1 MRILVLK
8 HRRAGGFNLSQW
20 IASEL
25 QLHHY
30 HEPLGEDNPFNR
42 HNAERA
48 LYGGNVVIE
57 EIPESI
63 KEFGL
68 DYEEYLN
75 TFDKII
81 CLTRND
87 IKECAISLQ
96 TFIRKDKY
104 EQYNIINTDWLNL
117 NQSEFNLNEEYL
129 NKSKIEILNVING
142 LQVTYEDIFETKK
155 DVQEVVNY
163 LGMNKLRY
171 IETLNIIDPAA
182 KKLRNI
188 STKKLI

>member
-8 HRRAGGFNLSQW
+8 HRRAGGFALCQW
-20 IASEL
+20 IANEL

-30 HEPLGEDNPFNR
+30 HEPLGEEHPFNR

-48 LYGGNVVIE
+48 LYGDNVLIE
-57 EIPESI
+57 EMPESI
-63 KEFGL
+63 KEFGI
-68 DYEEYLN
+68 DYNEFLN

-96 TFIRKDKY
+96 SFVKKDKY

-117 NQSEFNLNEEYL
+117 NESEFQLNEEYL
-129 NKSKIEILNVING
+129 NKSKTEVLSVINS
-142 LQVTYEDIFETKK
+142 LQVTYEDVFESKK
-155 DVQEVVNY
+155 DVDRLVNY
-163 LGMNKLRY
+163 LEINKLRY
-171 IETLNIIDPAA
+171 IDTLNIIDPAA
-182 KKLRNI
+182 KKLRKV

>member
-30 HEPLGEDNPFNR
+30 HEPLGEEHPFNR

-48 LYGGNVVIE
+48 LYGDNVLIE

-63 KEFGL
+63 KEFGV

-75 TFDKII
+75 TFNKIV
-81 CLTRND
+81 CLTRKD
-87 IKECAISLQ
+87 LRECSISLQ
-96 TFIRKDKY
+96 TFVKKDKY
-104 EQYNIINTDWLNL
+104 EQYNIITPDWLNL
-117 NQSEFNLNEEYL
+117 NEQEFQSNEEYL
-129 NKSKIEILNVING
+129 KKSKSEVLDVMNA
-142 LQVTYEDIFETKK
+142 LQVTYEDVFETKRDIPK
-155 DVQEVVNY
+155 LCDY
-163 LGMNKLRY
+163 LKINNLRNVDR
-171 IETLNIIDPAA
+171 LNLIDPAA
-182 KKLRNI
+182 KKLRKVT
-188 STKKLI
+188 STKLI

>member
-30 HEPLGEDNPFNR
+30 HEPLGEEHPFNR

-48 LYGGNVVIE
+48 LYGDNVVIE

-63 KEFGL
+63 KEFGV

-75 TFDKII
+75 TFNKIV
-81 CLTRND
+81 CLTRKD
-87 IKECAISLQ
+87 LKECSISLQ
-96 TFIRKDKY
+96 TFVKKDKY
-104 EQYNIINTDWLNL
+104 EQYNVITTDWLNL
-117 NQSEFNLNEEYL
+117 NEQEFLLNEEYL
-129 NKSKIEILNVING
+129 KKSKLEVLDVTNS

-155 DVQEVVNY
+155 DIPRLTNY
-163 LGMNKLRY
+163 LEINKLGY
-171 IETLNIIDPAA
+171 VDILNLIDPAA
-182 KKLRNI
+182 KKLRKVM
-188 STKKLI
+188 TTKLI